1 MHPNLPV
8 DRRTRSRV
16 GLQRVEDVIVLNHA
30 DEDKIL
36 NRINPEPRAGNTP
49 PPVRALRSA
58 LISLRIFDNRKIQTK
73 DVTRIE
79 PADIFHSCRQLVGA
93 H

>member
-36 NRINPEPRAGNTP
+36 NRINPLSRWLPIARNASN
-49 PPVRALRSA
+49 V
-58 LISLRIFDNRKIQTK
+58 
-73 DVTRIE
+73 V
-79 PADIFHSCRQLVGA
+79 
-93 H
+93 